1 MSKQAPTIFMSAA
14 EPSGD
19 EHAAG
24 LIRAIRQRIP
34 NVRLIG
40 VGGQEMADAGCE
52 IIADLVTQATMAG
65 AVLPRLIYW
74 TRTIRKI
81 KRQIARIRPDLHVPV
96 NSPMLNWHLAR
107 ASKEIGTPVMYLIAP
122 QIWAWAPWRIEKLRR
137 LTDRV
142 ACILPFEEAHL
153 RQRGVNATY
162 VGHPLFDTLPPRQRV
177 LPDIVD
183 AWAEGNWEVALL
195 PGSRPAEIRHHTPAL
210 VHVARAITRRWP
222 RAKCSLPVR
231 TPACAFDAHRA
242 CGDTDIHIVVGQARQ
257 VLARSHFAIAGS
269 GTVTL
274 EAASFGVPMVV
285 FYHITRRMKM
295 VGKVLVCTERF
306 SLVNILAGRSIV
318 PEVIPWHGNPVQ
330 IEKLVMDVL
339 DDLGFLL
346 EAREDLLNVVEPL
359 RLPAPQTAAGNAADM
374 VVEMLGRKA
383 G

>member
-1 MSKQAPTIFMSAA
+1 MTGQPPTIFLSAA

-24 LIRAIRQRIP
+24 LIRAIRQRLP
-34 NVRLIG
+34 NARLIG

-52 IIADLVTQATMAG
+52 IIIDLVTQATMAG
-65 AVLPRLIYW
+65 AVLPRLVYW

-81 KRQIARIRPDLHVPV
+81 KREIQRIRPDLHVPV
-96 NSPMLNWHLAR
+96 DSPMLNWHLAA
-107 ASKEIGTPVMYLIAP
+107 ASKQVGTPVMYLIAP

-162 VGHPLFDTLPPRQRV
+162 VGHPLFDTLPHPLNP
-177 LPDIVD
+177 LPDITD
-183 AWAEGNWEVALL
+183 AWASGDWEIALL

-210 VHVARAITRRWP
+210 MHVARAIMRRW
-222 RAKCSLPVR
+222 RHAKCTLPVR
-231 TPACAFDAHRA
+231 TPACAVDAHRA
-242 CGDTDIHIVVGQARQ
+242 CDDTDVHIVVGRARQ
-257 VLARSHFAIAGS
+257 VLARSHFAVAGS

-274 EAASFGVPMVV
+274 EAANFGVPMVV

-295 VGKVLVCTERF
+295 VGKAFVCTNRF

-318 PEVIPWHGNPVQ
+318 PEVIPWHGDPAQ
-330 IEKLVMDVL
+330 IETIVMDVL

-346 EAREDLLNVVEPL
+346 EARENLLKIVEPL

-374 VVEMLGRKA
+374 VVEMLGR
-383 G
+383 